1 MQTPKQF
8 YLKFILIHLQPNNPS
23 RMNETVLEGWVMK
36 KRRRRMQGWA
46 KRYLK
51 LDTSGILS
59 YYSQP
64 GSTCRGT
71 LKVAESVINVNSKKK
86 AIDIGMFGQMH

>member
-1 MQTPKQF
+1 MMEASDN
-8 YLKFILIHLQPNNPS
+8 IL
-23 RMNETVLEGWVMK
+23 LEGWVMK

-51 LDTSGILS
+51 LDATGVLS

-64 GSTCRGT
+64 GSTSRGS
-71 LKVAESVINVNSKKK
+71 LKVAESVINVNPKRR
-86 AIDIGMFGQMH
+86 AIDIGTFIGSGLLTLA